1 MMGTKEEMVEKGPKM
16 AMWIDGNWEKENL
29 AGEKVTNDVIAR
41 SHS

>member
-1 MMGTKEEMVEKGPKM
+1 MGAKEEMVEEGPET
-16 AMWIDGNWEKENL
+16 AMRINGNREEDHL